1 MHNEVRDF
9 YAHMALIYVR
19 RFARCFCRYFL
30 HNNKKQRNAI
40 SPCFVFHSVFKLFRV
55 LIFCSESLDNLV
67 DSVDDFDEV
76 FFLISSGSHRRGTD
90 SHAGGFLRG
99 TLFARHAVFVERDA
113 DLVAFLLQDSA
124 AEWFIGEVQQDQ
136 MVICAAGYNLVAET
150 DELIG

>member
-1 MHNEVRDF
+1 MVKVR
-9 YAHMALIYVR
+9 M
-19 RFARCFCRYFL
+19 
-30 HNNKKQRNAI
+30 KKSREMQYLPAI
-40 SPCFVFHSVFKLFRV
+40 VFHSVFKLFRV
-55 LIFCSESLDNLV
+55 LIFCSESLDNLI

-90 SHAGGFLRG
+90 SHTGGFLRS
-99 TLFARHAVFVERDA
+99 TLFARHAVFIERDA